1 MFRKQSVVDRPG
13 DWGPLFRSH
22 RVGGRTGRHLVLL
35 GLSSS
40 EQSAYEETNRAIL
53 TEGEALSAA
62 ANAGTRVAVIVWD
75 GQPRGADDLTQQF
88 LHEAVARGCTP
99 ARSCRWQR
107 LHDDDPFPGHPAS
120 MFDYLDFS
128 RFCSESEAASRIPS
142 GRPLNGEFADY
153 SKADIDRV
161 AGDDAVRALAIQA
174 RHTWALLKPLDD
186 SEIRGV
192 TYAPAKWTIKQVIGH
207 LSDDERI
214 FAYRALCIARND
226 SRPLAGFDEKR
237 YVEFADFESR
247 PVVQLIGSTALFDA
261 RRSRSWRG

>member
-1 MFRKQSVVDRPG
+1 
-13 DWGPLFRSH
+13 
-22 RVGGRTGRHLVLL
+22 
-35 GLSSS
+35 
-40 EQSAYEETNRAIL
+40 
-53 TEGEALSAA
+53 
-62 ANAGTRVAVIVWD
+62 
-75 GQPRGADDLTQQF
+75 
-88 LHEAVARGCTP
+88 
-99 ARSCRWQR
+99 
-107 LHDDDPFPGHPAS
+107 

-153 SKADIDRV
+153 SKPDIDRV

-247 PVVQLIGSTALFDA
+247 PVVQLIAEYCAVRCATISLLEGLTPEAWIRRGIINGYSASPRGLAFHVAGHELRHVRALREQYGLA
-261 RRSRSWRG
+261 TESS